1 MYKAK
6 LFVFALIIINFSLL
20 AQVDQPEIGV
30 EIGATNFGTNGGSVG
45 GAIRGGLAEDA
56 EEGMT
61 YGVMV
66 RYHHFWNNNNFTG
79 LSGSGSLYGGG
90 VYWHYRLM
98 EWFFLGAE
106 LEYIRHPFAVPQS
119 PNVTPRRWAA
129 AGFIGAGVHKDFNW
143 IKLNV
148 GVQYDVIDA
157 LRDPLRPS
165 PFRNQYFIRL
175 SNPTQPGAG
184 GQYLPIIYRLTFFF
198 PLGGSSNNED

>member
-1 MYKAK
+1 MKN
-6 LFVFALIIINFSLL
+6 LFTLSIVTLLFFGSFS
-20 AQVDQPEIGV
+20 QVDMPEIGV

-45 GAIRGGLAEDA
+45 GAIRGGFTEDA
-56 EEGMT
+56 EEAMA
-61 YGVMV
+61 YGIML

-79 LSGSGSLYGGG
+79 MSGSGSLFGGG

-98 EWFFLGAE
+98 EWFFFGAE
-106 LEYIRHPFAVPQS
+106 LEYVRNPFVIPPSAG
-119 PNVTPRRWAA
+119 VTPRRWAA
-129 AGFIGAGVHKDFNW
+129 AGFIGAGVHKDFDW
-143 IKLNV
+143 VKLNL

-175 SNPTQPGAG
+175 NNAAQPGAG

-198 PLGGSSNNED
+198 PLGRSSNYED

>member
-1 MYKAK
+1 MNKGI
-6 LFVFALIIINFSLL
+6 LFVFALIINFSFL

-61 YGVMV
+61 YGVMI

-119 PNVTPRRWAA
+119 PSVTPRRWAA

-143 IKLNV
+143 VKLNI

-198 PLGGSSNNED
+198 PLGGSSNNEE